1 MKLPKW
7 AAALDVVAVT
17 MALVAL
23 SVLTFGGFRLATLA
37 GRLSVTD
44 WIRPALWCVAAL
56 VIRHALVR
64 RPTLPRRAGTALVRW
79 WRHPDTRIVLPLHL
93 ATRGGVLVVG
103 FLAVIMIGFPPSAS
117 SRWIIYE
124 NTFLDLPARWDA
136 GWYMGIAVEG
146 YQFNPAARP
155 DLQQNI
161 AFFPAYPMLMRFVSP
176 LMGRQ
181 ALWAGVMVS
190 LVAFFMALGYLL
202 RLARLELRDEG
213 AALAA
218 VTMLAAYPFAVYF
231 SAAYTEALFLL
242 TTVAAVYHFR
252 REQWWQAAAW
262 GFVAGL
268 TRPNG
273 AFLSVPLGLMALQ
286 PLWAARSWRPHLP
299 PAGGWGPLAVRL
311 ASASAPGLGM
321 LSFSAFIY
329 SLTGDPFK
337 WTAQNAAWGRA
348 YRGLETIVT
357 DRVAYVAEYG
367 PYGYASTQ
375 PLDLFYLLAA
385 LFVLGAVWPV
395 YRRFGLPYAVLLLV
409 NVLPPMAAGGL
420 LSIGRITSVLFPAF
434 LWLGAAIPAH
444 QRGAWVAVFA
454 CLQGFVA
461 VMFFTWRQIF

>member
-44 WIRPALWCVAAL
+44 WTRPALWSVAAL

-155 DLQQNI
+155 ELQQNI

-262 GFVAGL
+262 GFAAGL

-273 AFLSVPLGLMALQ
+273 AFLSVPLGLMAIQ
-286 PLWAARSWRPHLP
+286 PLWA
-299 PAGGWGPLAVRL
+299 AGGWGPLAVRL

-329 SLTGDPFK
+329 SLTGDPFQ